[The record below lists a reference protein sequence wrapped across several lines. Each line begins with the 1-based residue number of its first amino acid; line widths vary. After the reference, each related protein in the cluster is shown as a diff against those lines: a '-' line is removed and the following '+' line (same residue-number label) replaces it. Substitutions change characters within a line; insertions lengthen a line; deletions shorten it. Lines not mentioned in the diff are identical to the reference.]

1 LITILF
7 TEELLYLIKYRKV
20 DIMCKSDCAV
30 DCFNNGYNC
39 AQAVFST
46 YCEQLGLDKTNALKI
61 AGSFG
66 GGMGFIGET
75 CGAVTGAIML
85 IGLKH
90 GKVQQ
95 DDNKAKESTYH
106 MVQEF
111 TKRFKEENDFVKC
124 TELIGYDLSTFEGL
138 KAAREAN
145 MWNTI
150 CAKLVK
156 DSAQIIEDLL
166 DLK

>member
-1 LITILF
+1 
-7 TEELLYLIKYRKV
+7 
-20 DIMCKSDCAV
+20 MSKSDCAV

-66 GGMGFIGET
+66 GGMGHIGET

-90 GKVQQ
+90 GKVHK
-95 DDNKAKESTYH
+95 DDNEARETTYKL
-106 MVQEF
+106 VQEY
-111 TKRFKEENDFVKC
+111 TKRFKAVNGSVKC
-124 TELIGYDLSTFEGL
+124 TELLGHDISTSEGL
-138 KAAREAN
+138 KAAREADL
-145 MWNTI
+145 WDTV

-156 DSAQIIEDLL
+156 DSAQIVEDLL
-166 DLK
+166 ELKE